1 MKIEDLGLTDGNART
16 PPAARRISGRPYP
29 ERTGVRLPAIPK
41 KHAKRR
47 ERMSHS
53 IETELVGIEDVVC
66 NSDPWGV
73 TTKLA
78 STVDGRCQT
87 LNARSVEFIA
97 QPGKIR
103 ELRNCIQGS
112 LMDHLKKQRGF
123 SSAIVLVSHKEPRL
137 VLVMSFWKAE
147 KDATGNRWE
156 SSATVLKMISPLI
169 DVCSRVHTYEAVL
182 PNGVDGRVASIS
194 SPLC

>member
-1 MKIEDLGLTDGNART
+1 M
-16 PPAARRISGRPYP
+16 
-29 ERTGVRLPAIPK
+29 RLPAITSK
-41 KHAKRR
+41 DETRK

-66 NSDPWGV
+66 NSDPWEA

-78 STVDGRCQT
+78 PTVDGRFQT
-87 LNARSVEFIA
+87 LNARSVELIA

-103 ELRNCIQGS
+103 ELRNCIQGA
-112 LMDHLKKQRGF
+112 LMEHLKKQRGF

-156 SSATVLKMISPLI
+156 SSAAVLKMISPLI

-182 PNGVDGRVASIS
+182 PNCVDARVAPIA
-194 SPLC
+194 PPIC